1 MKNELIRAAV
11 AAAVVALAGC
21 GQSDAP
27 DAATSRS
34 AQAIVD
40 MCVAD
45 GGDPTVCGCTA
56 RALDADL
63 DGETMQALAEFAQG
77 ITQAQGEQ
85 TRNMIAMGAMGNPKL
100 VLALE
105 KLGTAGKGCEQ
116 AAALDAAKAEVAAA
130 QAARQARQKSAAGRR
145 CPHEPALAA
154 RAPTAPI
161 DDVAGLRPG
170 MSFDDVEAVLECGGE
185 LAHFDVRPQW
195 ARNSQGL
202 PTRQLLRA
210 ADGEPCPAELRV
222 DGGQG
227 CEDGGY
233 GFAPLKDVTQEVLV
247 AFAGMPGTEQA
258 GVIWRRTRFP
268 EGAYPTVSSLRD
280 ALAQKYGPPH
290 LRSTQ
295 EGYYSLGQRRG
306 TVVDSWVH
314 APGARPIARGD
325 SARLSRC
332 VNGPR
337 PTFQARMSWNGRCG
351 LTVRAEIVLAPNQ
364 TALARELNVVVIDQS
379 RFDEAVKRFSAD
391 IQAAVEARQGA
402 KAVKPTL

>member
-1 MKNELIRAAV
+1 MRKTLKRAA
-11 AAAVVALAGC
+11 AAAALVALAAC
-21 GQSDAP
+21 GESDAP
-27 DAATSRS
+27 KAPQSRS

-45 GGDPTVCGCTA
+45 GGEASICGCTA
-56 RALDADL
+56 RALDENL
-63 DGETMQALAEFAQG
+63 DGETMKALAEFAQG
-77 ITQAQGEQ
+77 MTQAQGKQ
-85 TRNMIAMGAMGNPKL
+85 TRDMIAMGALGNPKL

-105 KLGTAGKGCEQ
+105 KLGTSSKVCEQ

-154 RAPTAPI
+154 RAPAAPV

-185 LAHFDVRPQW
+185 LAHFDLKPQW

-202 PTRQLLRA
+202 ATRQLLRA

-222 DGGQG
+222 DGGKG

-233 GFAPLKDVTQEVLV
+233 GFAPLQDVTQEVLV
-247 AFAGMPGTEQA
+247 AFAGMPGAEQA

-268 EGAYPTVSSLRD
+268 DGAYPTVSSLRE

-306 TVVDSWVH
+306 TVVDSWVY
-314 APGARPIARGD
+314 APGSRPIARGD
-325 SARLSRC
+325 SARLARC

-337 PTFQARMSWNGRCG
+337 PTFHKRMGWNGSCG

-364 TALARELNVVVIDQS
+364 SALARELNVVVIDQS
-379 RFDEAVKRFSAD
+379 RFDAAVKRFDFD
-391 IQAAVEARQGA
+391 IKAAVEAQQGA